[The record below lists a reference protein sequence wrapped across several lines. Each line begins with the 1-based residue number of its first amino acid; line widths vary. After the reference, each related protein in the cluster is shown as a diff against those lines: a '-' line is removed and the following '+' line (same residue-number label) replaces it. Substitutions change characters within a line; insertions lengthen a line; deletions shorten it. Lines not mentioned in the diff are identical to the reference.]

1 MSFKNLIFFYSWVIF
16 TFILLN
22 PGCKSKSSSSF
33 IIAGSANMQY
43 ALQELCDTFY
53 SIYDIRPQVVL
64 GSSGKLT
71 AQIKEGAPYDLFLSA
86 DEKYPKSLYEN
97 NLTLDT
103 PETYAF
109 GALILWTMNAQL
121 DLSIDELSKKKFSH
135 IAIPNP
141 ETAPYG
147 SSGIDFLNNI
157 GMYEVLKDDLVFG
170 ESVAQT
176 NQFVFSGAAAVG
188 ISANSTRFS
197 PHLRNK
203 GKFLPIPEDLYQ
215 PIRQSAVLT
224 KNKKGVNKWAI
235 TFYEFLYSNE
245 AKTILSNNGYTVDGL
260 KE

>member
-1 MSFKNLIFFYSWVIF
+1 M
-16 TFILLN
+16 FILLSS
-22 PGCKSKSSSSF
+22 GCKSKSQRSF

-53 SIYDIRPQVVL
+53 SNYDIEPQVVL

-86 DEKYPKSLYEN
+86 DVKYPLNLYEKSL
-97 NLTLDT
+97 TIDM

-109 GALILWTMNAQL
+109 GELILWTMNTKL
-121 DLSIDELSKKKFSH
+121 DLSIEQISKSKIKH

-147 SSGIDFLNNI
+147 SSAIEFLNNI

-176 NQFVFSGAAAVG
+176 NQFVFSGAADVG

-197 PHLRNK
+197 PYLSKK
-203 GKFLPIPEDLYQ
+203 GKFLLIPEDLYE
-215 PIRQSAVLT
+215 PIRQSVVIIN
-224 KNKKGVNKWAI
+224 NKKGVNEWAI
-235 TFYEFLYSNE
+235 KFYEFLFSNE

-260 KE
+260 K